1 MMTIDEMMND
11 MMDAVK
17 ISYPE
22 RKKKDLIDKRV
33 RKYMGIPI
41 GASCSSISCL
51 RSKGGREAGAD
62 YVEFFFFWFKKA
74 GRNLSS
80 QGSCFLFFSCR
91 MWPFF
96 CAEDATIIFLVL
108 FCQAKVLPSCTLTRQ
123 SRAGEEARTFV
134 ERNKIKQN
142 KTKIIDRA
150 TPRLSLFFVMV
161 L

>member
-1 MMTIDEMMND
+1 
-11 MMDAVK
+11 
-17 ISYPE
+17 
-22 RKKKDLIDKRV
+22 
-33 RKYMGIPI
+33 MGIPI
-41 GASCSSISCL
+41 GPSCSSISCL

-62 YVEFFFFWFKKA
+62 YVEFFFGLRKLDVIFRVRDLAFFFSHV
-74 GRNLSS
+74 GC
-80 QGSCFLFFSCR
+80 GLFFFVLK
-91 MWPFF
+91 MLQLF
-96 CAEDATIIFLVL
+96 FLVL
-108 FCQAKVLPSCTLTRQ
+108 FCQAEVLPSCTLTRQ